1 MCGNGARPRA
11 AGHQRLARAARRP
24 GSSAHRGRMGR
35 TSAEMIEAYVASI
48 ELALGRD
55 PRSRDGEHTR
65 RER

>member
-1 MCGNGARPRA
+1 
-11 AGHQRLARAARRP
+11 
-24 GSSAHRGRMGR
+24 
-35 TSAEMIEAYVASI
+35 MIEAYVASI